1 MTNQRQTDKFH
12 DTKAEIKYSL
22 LQKETVDGSQERS
35 RWSRGNSKSAHAAN
49 DKRELSWV
57 EPLHQCI
64 PGAALL
70 LWPSVTASAVRRLDV
85 SQRWGGGAKFRR
97 AIIF

>member
-49 DKRELSWV
+49 DKRELS
-57 EPLHQCI
+57 
-64 PGAALL
+64 
-70 LWPSVTASAVRRLDV
+70 
-85 SQRWGGGAKFRR
+85 
-97 AIIF
+97 